1 MNERDPRRSRRIG
14 PWRLLEMMTAT
25 LALRGTLVGG
35 GDVLPRT
42 GPPDEPAGHADPESE
57 LPDSYLSDSEQQQ
70 AVQRERARRFVRA
83 HRREAG
89 S

>member
-1 MNERDPRRSRRIG
+1 MSQRDPHRSRRIG

-25 LALRGTLVGG
+25 LALRGTLLGG
-35 GDVLPRT
+35 GDVLPHA
-42 GPPDEPAGHADPESE
+42 GLPDEPLRHADPESE

-83 HRREAG
+83 RRRGTA

>member
-1 MNERDPRRSRRIG
+1 MNGHDVRRSRRIG

-25 LALRGTLVGG
+25 IALRGTLLGG
-35 GDVLPRT
+35 GLLPRA
-42 GPPDEPAGHADPESE
+42 GLPDEPAGRVEPDSE

-70 AVQRERARRFVRA
+70 AVQRERARRFVRGT
-83 HRREAG
+83 RRAVK